1 MFFLLSSG
9 YPNVTYHEQQSLQ
22 RHHLGGGAES
32 RAGEPVWEVEAFGDS
47 GASDQSE
54 EL

>member
-22 RHHLGGGAES
+22 RHLLGGG
-32 RAGEPVWEVEAFGDS
+32 AGEPVWEVEAFRDS
-47 GASDQSE
+47 GASGQSE

>member
-9 YPNVTYHEQQSLQ
+9 YARVTYHEQQSLQ
-22 RHHLGGGAES
+22 RHLLGGGEES
-32 RAGEPVWEVEAFGDS
+32 AGEPAWELEAFGDG
-47 GASDQSE
+47 GASGQSE